1 MEGTM
6 RRQRRSETLAAIAW
20 GLWYAVGAVACA
32 AGAEGPDRSCDDAPS
47 GSPLGDVGESGATGD
62 AASLPLGVVAID
74 ARGSLQN
81 PCFSPDGRALVVT
94 EWLGGYNRA
103 PARLLWI
110 DLATGA
116 SRPLTPACASF
127 VNLPGACFHGT
138 EIVYASD
145 ARDGRDE
152 IYVLDLATGR
162 ERRVTDRPDLVAFE
176 PSFSPDGA
184 WIVFESH
191 RLDDEGHG
199 ALFKVRTDGTE
210 LTPLTDGSQDDRQP
224 NWSPTGDRI
233 VFQSHRRAADI
244 EVFTMDT
251 AGGAITNV
259 TAAPSEDT
267 DASFAPDG
275 RHIVFSSDRGG
286 LELAA
291 LFVVPTDGG
300 AAVRVTTAARYEG
313 AASWSPNGRFI
324 AYEARAGDPDGSAGT
339 QIVVTT
345 APPE

>member
-1 MEGTM
+1 M
-6 RRQRRSETLAAIAW
+6 RGRVWPGARASMAWALCAA
-20 GLWYAVGAVACA
+20 GMVACA
-32 AGAEGPDRSCDDAPS
+32 STDGGPEPSCADALA
-47 GSPLGDVGESGATGD
+47 GSPLGELDTTGD
-62 AASLPLGVVAID
+62 AASLPVGVVATT

-81 PCFSPDGRALVVT
+81 PCFAPDGRALVVT
-94 EWLGGYNRA
+94 EWLGGYNRP
-103 PARLLWI
+103 PARLLWV

-138 EIVYASD
+138 EIVYSSD
-145 ARDGRDE
+145 ALDGRDE
-152 IYVLDLATGR
+152 IYVLDVVSGLQ
-162 ERRVTDRPDLVAFE
+162 RRVTNRPGFVAFE

-191 RLDDEGHG
+191 RLDDEAHG
-199 ALFKVRTDGTE
+199 ALFKVRRDGTE
-210 LTPLTDGSQDDRQP
+210 LTQLTDGTLDDRQP
-224 NWSPTGDRI
+224 NWSPTGDLI
-233 VFQSHRRAADI
+233 VFQSHRRAPDI

-251 AGGAITNV
+251 EGAAIRNV

-275 RHIVFSSDRGG
+275 RRIVFSSDRGG

-291 LFVVPTDGG
+291 LFVVPTEGG
-300 AAVRVTTAARYEG
+300 AAQRVTTASRYEG
-313 AASWSPNGRFI
+313 AASWSPNGLFI
-324 AYEARAGDPDGSAGT
+324 AFEARAGDPDGSSGT

-345 APPE
+345 APAP